1 MLLVDAR
8 GVPLSIVVT
17 AANHHDVTQLAAT
30 LDAIVASRPPVAPR
44 ARQHLC
50 ADAGFV
56 GATADQNMR
65 ERDYTPRATARRRA
79 SSTRSRQARAA
90 LGGRSGAFVV
100 HALPQIACSL
110 REDASFVHGVEH
122 ARRCHHHLPARAR
135 ECKHYL
141 RITSKSHSLE
151 SDRAIV

>member
-8 GVPLSIVVT
+8 GVPLSIIVT

-30 LDAIVASRPPVAPR
+30 LDAIVVPRPRVVPR

-65 ERDYTPRATARRRA
+65 DRDYTPHVRPRGEERAQRAQGKRPRRWVVEVA
-79 SSTRSRQARAA
+79 HAWFTRFRKLLVRYEKKHRSYLALNMLAA
-90 LGGRSGAFVV
+90 A
-100 HALPQIACSL
+100 II
-110 REDASFVHGVEH
+110 SF
-122 ARRCHHHLPARAR
+122 RRVPARLTLFTD
-135 ECKHYL
+135 KL
-141 RITSKSHSLE
+141 
-151 SDRAIV
+151 

>member
-44 ARQHLC
+44 KHQHLC

-56 GATADQNMR
+56 GATADPSMR
-65 ERDYTPRATARRRA
+65 DRDYTPHVRPRGEERAQRVQGKRARRWVVDVAHSWFTRFRKLLVRYEKTHRSYVALNMLAAAIITFRCVPA
-79 SSTRSRQARAA
+79 SVNIIY
-90 LGGRSGAFVV
+90 G
-100 HALPQIACSL
+100 
-110 REDASFVHGVEH
+110 
-122 ARRCHHHLPARAR
+122 
-135 ECKHYL
+135 
-141 RITSKSHSLE
+141 
-151 SDRAIV
+151 